1 MFFLGI
7 LVVLGK
13 RDINAIPHRHRDE
26 AHLLVR
32 TPLPS
37 DPKPQLLHLGRNNGH
52 FDCSYHSIGVM
63 HEHRTRVVIT
73 TGIFASL
80 GAKKGGDFLRQT
92 E

>member
-13 RDINAIPHRHRDE
+13 RINAVPRKHLDE

-32 TPLPS
+32 TPLP
-37 DPKPQLLHLGRNNGH
+37 PNPEPQLLFFRRNNGH

-73 TGIFASL
+73 TGIFTSL
-80 GAKKGGDFLRQT
+80 GAKKGGDFLGQT